1 MSEIKRPAGITI
13 LAFLYVLVGTVL
25 IIPSLQAPMD
35 LLTTMLA
42 GLLLISAVGLFIGQ
56 PWAWWIIGTM
66 TTLAVAMSLLTVTRG
81 LLQYDQLLDPND
93 FLLKRGGRLAV
104 QSLILVFLLTQP
116 VIRFVKVDHFK
127 WWQLLLILIG
137 AASALVLGL
146 ALWGRFAA

>member
-1 MSEIKRPAGITI
+1 
-13 LAFLYVLVGTVL
+13 VGAAI
-25 IIPSLQAPMD
+25 IIPALNGPMD
-35 LLTTMLA
+35 VLTVAIA
-42 GLLLISAVGLFIGQ
+42 GLLVVAAIGMFMGQ
-56 PWAWWIIGTM
+56 PWAWWIIATM

-81 LLQYDQLLDPND
+81 LLQFDQLLDPND

-116 VIRFVKVDHFK
+116 VIRFVKVDRFK

-146 ALWGRFAA
+146 ALWGRLAA